1 MKNVLF
7 IVFMLVSIPSYSQKT
22 VSGSFEL
29 PKEEKYLAVD
39 WDCSQTLFE
48 KKHNEAEWEALIGK
62 EEWTKAKTEALGDI
76 LVEMNNKMRK
86 SRITVVKKGSELKYN
101 YTMYIAPIKLNRKGD
116 NTSFYILRRYS
127 DGVEVGRVKLG
138 GDGGSMGSL
147 ANLIWDGYEEA
158 SRKMGRYLTSHNKL
172 K

>member
-1 MKNVLF
+1 MKKVLF
-7 IVFMLVSIPSYSQKT
+7 VVFMLVSIPSFSQKT

-48 KKHNEAEWEALIGK
+48 KKHNEKEWESLIGK
-62 EEWTKAKTEALGDI
+62 EEWAKAKSEALRDI
-76 LVEMNNKMRK
+76 VVEMNSKMK
-86 SRITVVKKGSELKYN
+86 NSRITVVKRDNELSCN

-116 NTSFYILRRYS
+116 NTSFYILRRNS

-138 GDGGSMGSL
+138 GDGGSIGSL

-158 SRKMGRYLTSHNKL
+158 SRKMGRYLTSKNRL